1 VPYHP
6 NQPRKLARVV
16 SFFTLLYV
24 LFASSHAK
32 GIGLTAFL
40 QSASPE
46 SRGGIGFA
54 VGIPLFTEIIT
65 LEGEYS
71 RTGES
76 ETVPS
81 LTIWSGNVL
90 IISPVEIVRLR
101 PYFATGFGIYRQ
113 ALASASEL
121 SFTTTPGFGTFL
133 RLSGPLHG
141 RIEYRMIRLRGDPL
155 QANQKRFYAGLT
167 IRF

>member
-1 VPYHP
+1 M
-6 NQPRKLARVV
+6 LCA
-16 SFFTLLYV
+16 
-24 LFASSHAK
+24 LFLSSDAK

-40 QSASPE
+40 QSASPG
-46 SRGGIGFA
+46 SRGGVGFA
-54 VGIPLFTEIIT
+54 IGIPLITEIIT

-76 ETVPS
+76 ETIPS
-81 LTIWSGNVL
+81 LTTWTGNVL
-90 IISPVEIVRLR
+90 IVSPLEIVRLR

-113 ALASASEL
+113 ALASASEF
-121 SFTTTPGFGTFL
+121 SFVTSPGLGTFL

-141 RIEYRMIRLRGDPL
+141 RFEYRSIRLRGDPL